1 MAKNVKETI
10 LSTLVNGPEIL
21 NEIEV
26 LKSTEPNKIKHTNM
40 ANDIVYKLH
49 KPLNLIVNEIIDTHK
64 KAKII
69 RFNSVDGYL
78 PPFEAGQYMNIFTE
92 IEGVRTSRP
101 YSISSSP
108 SNRAYY
114 EITVARGRDGF
125 VSDYFLDKVKVG
137 DVFEAVGPAGE
148 FVYQKVFHSKKALY
162 LAGGSGITPFLSMV
176 RETLSTNTDRDMVML
191 YGCTNE
197 DAALYLDEF
206 RDFEKHYSNF
216 KCIFVASDP
225 SPEYKG
231 ETGFMTKELIKKLVP
246 DFSERTSYICGPQI
260 MNDFVVK
267 ELTDLN
273 VPKKQIRREM
283 FGAKKDITCEE
294 GWPSALTGEEIFK
307 VKVGDKTIEAKSS
320 ESLLTSLERNN
331 ILINACCRSGE
342 CGLCRVKLVS
352 GKVFLSKGILA
363 RKADE
368 KYGYIHSCKSYPIS
382 DIEIMI

>member
-1 MAKNVKETI
+1 MAKNIKDTL

-26 LKSTEPNKIKHTNM
+26 LKKTEADKIKHKNL

-49 KPLNLIVNEIIDTHK
+49 KPLNLCVNEIIDTHK

-101 YSISSSP
+101 YSISSQP

-125 VSDYFLDKVKVG
+125 VSDYFLDDVKVG
-137 DVFEAVGPAGE
+137 DKFEAVGPAGV

-176 RETLSTNTDRDMVML
+176 REALSTNIDRDMVML
-191 YGCTNE
+191 YGCTTE
-197 DAALYLDEF
+197 DAALYLEEF
-206 RDFEKHYSNF
+206 RDLEKRYNNF
-216 KCIFVASDP
+216 KCIFVSSNP
-225 SPEYKG
+225 TPEYTG
-231 ETGFMTKELIKKLVP
+231 ETGFMTKELIERLVP
-246 DFSERTSYICGPQI
+246 DFMDRTSYICGPQI

-267 ELTDLN
+267 ELTALN

-294 GWPSALTGEEIFK
+294 GWPKDLTGEEIFK
-307 VKVGDKTIEAKSS
+307 VKVGDKTIEAKAS

-331 ILINACCRSGE
+331 IFVNVCCRSGE
-342 CGLCRVKLVS
+342 CSLCRVKLVS
-352 GKVFLSKGILA
+352 GKVYLSKGALL

-382 DIEIMI
+382 DMEIML